1 MEKLVV
7 FPLNNDTEIL
17 IKGLKE
23 NKLYQVVAVSS
34 YIEDRSRLELLQ
46 KKSSI
51 YCSTEFEECLTRADA
66 IVFSENT
73 MGYSYDGYQKRVQ
86 MALDSGK
93 KIYAGLALLDKIQID
108 RDKVCILQES
118 ELSDEVVSP
127 NKKKIDIPVISVMEL
142 GENCEKFQSFR
153 RYFRRNQRRRRNL
166 SPRPYQTDSVYCPA
180 SADCNRHR

>member
-51 YCSTEFEECLTRADA
+51 YS
-66 IVFSENT
+66 
-73 MGYSYDGYQKRVQ
+73 K
-86 MALDSGK
+86 
-93 KIYAGLALLDKIQID
+93 GL
-108 RDKVCILQES
+108 
-118 ELSDEVVSP
+118 
-127 NKKKIDIPVISVMEL
+127 
-142 GENCEKFQSFR
+142 
-153 RYFRRNQRRRRNL
+153 
-166 SPRPYQTDSVYCPA
+166 
-180 SADCNRHR
+180 